1 MSAAQLKAYLD
12 ATGILACNTDAHLRC
27 LEDIG
32 CSWADAVELIEKKE
46 LFLSKVYRKRT
57 VYLSSRV
64 YHLLKQCRYQ
74 RPMPEP
80 AERLYGLLQGVPG
93 GLETG
98 ELRELTQMDQ
108 RTLLTAM
115 DFLLEE
121 LYITAIGNGH
131 WLNPSWSTY
140 RLWDGGGL
148 GGCFRISAGGG
159 TSQGDSDGVP
169 LLEHAGGGDPASRPM
184 NNQEKTGS
192 RYHLLPVFYTR
203 DPISEMIKV
212 FV

>member
-1 MSAAQLKAYLD
+1 MSEAQLKHYLN
-12 ATGILACNTDAHLRC
+12 ATGILACNTDIHLRC

-57 VYLSSRV
+57 VYLSPRV
-64 YHLLKQCRYQ
+64 YHLLKQCRAQ

-80 AERLYGLLQGVPG
+80 AQRLYELLQGIPC

-98 ELRELTQMDQ
+98 ELRELAQMDQ

-121 LYITAIGNGH
+121 LYITAVGNGR
-131 WLNPSWSTY
+131 WLNPNWSTY
-140 RLWDGGGL
+140 RY
-148 GGCFRISAGGG
+148 G
-159 TSQGDSDGVP
+159 TAEQWEAAAEP
-169 LLEHAGGGDPASRPM
+169 R
-184 NNQEKTGS
+184 
-192 RYHLLPVFYTR
+192 
-203 DPISEMIKV
+203 SEVENPREILMEFLSWSMPEEEIRRLIR
-212 FV
+212 

>member
-12 ATGILACNTDAHLRC
+12 ATGILACNTDANLRC

-57 VYLSSRV
+57 VYLSPRV

-80 AERLYGLLQGVPG
+80 AERLYRLLQGVPG

-98 ELRELTQMDQ
+98 ELRELAQMDQ

-121 LYITAIGNGH
+121 LYITAVGNGH
-131 WLNPSWSTY
+131 WLNPNWSTY
-140 RLWDGGGL
+140 RYGTAEVWEDA
-148 GGCFRISAGGG
+148 SA
-159 TSQGDSDGVP
+159 SQP
-169 LLEHAGGGDPASRPM
+169 
-184 NNQEKTGS
+184 EKVHPKETLMEFLS
-192 RYHLLPVFYTR
+192 WSMPEEEIRRLIR
-203 DPISEMIKV
+203 
-212 FV
+212 

>member
-140 RLWDGGGL
+140 RYGTAEAWEDA
-148 GGCFRISAGGG
+148 SA
-159 TSQGDSDGVP
+159 SQPEEAHPKETLMEFLSWSMPEEEIRRLV
-169 LLEHAGGGDPASRPM
+169 R
-184 NNQEKTGS
+184 
-192 RYHLLPVFYTR
+192 
-203 DPISEMIKV
+203 
-212 FV
+212 